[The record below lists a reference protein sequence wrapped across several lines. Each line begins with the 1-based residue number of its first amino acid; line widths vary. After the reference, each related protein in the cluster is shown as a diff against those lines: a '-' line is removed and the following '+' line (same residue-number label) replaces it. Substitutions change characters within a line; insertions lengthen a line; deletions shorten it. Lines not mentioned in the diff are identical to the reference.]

1 MSEFDAAYS
10 LTLFSHSLFC
20 APRSEKTDVESTHS
34 SSNCS
39 AQNAAN
45 ANKAIYGRGQGQQSL
60 QGQHS
65 LQGQLGQEGQQGQEV
80 PLTMSI
86 PPDALYGVVEK
97 RNAVIQ
103 APPNHF
109 LQVKKTEERR
119 SLET

>member
-10 LTLFSHSLFC
+10 LTLFSHLLFC

-45 ANKAIYGRGQGQQSL
+45 ANKAIYGQGL
-60 QGQHS
+60 QVPQVPH
-65 LQGQLGQEGQQGQEV
+65 GQQGQEV

-109 LQVKKTEERR
+109 LQVKKREENR
-119 SLET
+119 SLEA